1 MKKKMLSLATAC
13 TLALLLSGCGKVKY
27 PSYYTLSMAP
37 ELKPDVSSTPHPLT
51 VAVRQFET
59 PAYLRQGRIV
69 YSQTP
74 GEVGFYEYRRWAVD
88 PGAAV
93 TSAMVEALRSGR
105 LFSAVA
111 PYDGHDR
118 SDFLMTGRLEQLEEI
133 DYGGEVRVEAKLSAE
148 LTNLHTGSIV
158 WTGDA
163 SQTSRV
169 ERRDVNSV
177 VAEMSHAL
185 QASMEQLLTGMGRQV
200 SRTEI
205 SAR

>member
-1 MKKKMLSLATAC
+1 MQKKMLWLAAVC
-13 TLALLLSGCGKVKY
+13 TLTLLISGCGKVKY
-27 PSYYTLSMAP
+27 PSYYTLSIAP
-37 ELKPDVSSTPHPLT
+37 ELKPDVSSTARPVT

-69 YSQTP
+69 YSQAP
-74 GEVGFYEYRRWAVD
+74 GEIGFYEYHRWAVD

-93 TSAMVEALRSGR
+93 TTAMVEALRSGR
-105 LFSAVA
+105 LFSTVA
-111 PYDGHDR
+111 RYDGHDR
-118 SDFLMTGRLEQLEEI
+118 SDFLMTGRLEKLDEI
-133 DYGGEVRVEAKLSAE
+133 DYGGEVRVVAKLSAE
-148 LTNLHTGSIV
+148 LTNLRTGSVV

-163 SQTSRV
+163 AQTSRV

-185 QASMEQLLTGMGRQV
+185 QESMDQLLTGMEQQV

>member
-1 MKKKMLSLATAC
+1 MQKKTLLIAAVC
-13 TLALLLSGCGKVKY
+13 TLTLLISGCGVRY
-27 PSYYTLSMAP
+27 PKYYTLSMAP
-37 ELKPDVSSTPHPLT
+37 ALKEDVTSPRPVT
-51 VAVRQFET
+51 VAVRRFET

-74 GEVGFYEYRRWAVD
+74 GEIGFYEYRRWAVD

-93 TSAMVEALRSGR
+93 TTAMIESLRSGH

-111 PYDGHDR
+111 PYDGQDR
-118 SDFLMTGRLEQLEEI
+118 ADYLVTGRLDKLDEI
-133 DYGGEVRVEAKLSAE
+133 DSGGDVRVETKLSAE
-148 LTNLHTGSIV
+148 LTNLRTGSIV

-163 SQTSRV
+163 TGASRV
-169 ERRDVNSV
+169 ERRNVDAV

-185 QASMEQLLTGMGRQV
+185 QGSMDQLLTSMEQRF
-200 SRTEI
+200 SKTEN

>member
-1 MKKKMLSLATAC
+1 MQKKMLSLATVC
-13 TLALLLSGCGKVKY
+13 TLTLLISGCGVKY
-27 PSYYTLSMAP
+27 PSYYTLSIAP
-37 ELKPDVSSTPHPLT
+37 ELKSDVSSTPRPVT

-69 YSQTP
+69 YSDAP
-74 GEVGFYEYRRWAVD
+74 GEVGFYDYHRWAAD

-93 TSAMVEALRSGR
+93 TTAMIEALRSGR

-118 SDFLMTGRLEQLEEI
+118 SDLLMTGRLEKLDEI

-148 LTNLHTGSIV
+148 LTNLRTGAIV

-163 SQTSRV
+163 FQISRV
-169 ERRDVNSV
+169 ERPDVNSV
-177 VAEMSHAL
+177 VAEMSHVL
-185 QASMEQLLTGMGRQV
+185 QESMDQLLTSMQQQV

-205 SAR
+205 AAR

>member
-1 MKKKMLSLATAC
+1 MQKKMLSIATVC
-13 TLALLLSGCGKVKY
+13 TLTLLIAGCGKVKY
-27 PSYYTLSMAP
+27 PSYYTLSIAP
-37 ELKPDVSSTPHPLT
+37 ELKSGVSATPRPVT

-69 YSQTP
+69 YSQAP
-74 GEVGFYEYRRWAVD
+74 GEIGFYEYHRWAVD

-93 TSAMVEALRSGR
+93 TTAMVEALRSGG
-105 LFSAVA
+105 LFSTVA

-118 SDFLMTGRLEQLEEI
+118 SDYLLTGRLEKLDEI
-133 DYGGEVRVEAKLSAE
+133 DYGGEIKVEAKLSAE
-148 LTNLHTGSIV
+148 LINLRTGSIV

-163 SQTSRV
+163 ADSSRV

-177 VAEMSHAL
+177 VAEMSRAL
-185 QASMEQLLTGMGRQV
+185 QGSMDHLLTGMEQQV

-205 SAR
+205 SVR

>member
-1 MKKKMLSLATAC
+1 MQKRMLSLATVC
-13 TLALLLSGCGKVKY
+13 TLTLLISGCGKVKY
-27 PSYYTLSMAP
+27 PNYYTLSIAP
-37 ELKPDVSSTPHPLT
+37 DLKSDVSTTTRPVT

-74 GEVGFYEYRRWAVD
+74 GEVGFYEYHRWAVD

-93 TSAMVEALRSGR
+93 TTAMVEALRSGR
-105 LFSAVA
+105 LFSTVA

-118 SDFLMTGRLEQLEEI
+118 SDLLMTGRLEKLGEI
-133 DYGGEVRVEAKLSAE
+133 DYGGEVRVEVKLSAE

-185 QASMEQLLTGMGRQV
+185 QESMDQLLTGMGQQV
-200 SRTEI
+200 ARTEI

>member
-1 MKKKMLSLATAC
+1 MQKKMLSLATVC
-13 TLALLLSGCGKVKY
+13 TLTLLISGCGVKY
-27 PSYYTLSMAP
+27 PSYYTLSIAP
-37 ELKPDVSSTPHPLT
+37 ELKSDVSSTPRPVT

-69 YSQTP
+69 YSDAP
-74 GEVGFYEYRRWAVD
+74 GEVGFYDYHRWAAD

-93 TSAMVEALRSGR
+93 TTAMIEALRSGR
-105 LFSAVA
+105 LFAAVA

-118 SDFLMTGRLEQLEEI
+118 SDLLMTGRLEKLDEI

-148 LTNLHTGSIV
+148 LTNLRTGAIV

-163 SQTSRV
+163 FQISRV
-169 ERRDVNSV
+169 ERPDVNSV

-185 QASMEQLLTGMGRQV
+185 QEGMDQLLTGLGQQV